1 MDRATTLLVVLV
13 TLFVVTVPAELA
25 LAQKSPSRLRGSQ
38 SSLSAAPMPVIPA
51 VRPLGGTPVAGTP
64 AAVTP
69 VAVTPVAE
77 PRSVAG
83 DLRVAISAGV
93 GMLSVSER
101 YYNTNT
107 YRYEDVVVWSA
118 RGGAASLYV
127 GWGVFGYEGGNVVL
141 DLGYR
146 LATTID
152 GTAMLQAHEVTLV
165 ARMGWLFTS
174 LGVGIAGITNW
185 ESPGFAAPRFSFS
198 AQFGINVYDELF
210 IAFETGVM
218 IGPGDDNALDR
229 YSLTL
234 GYTF

>member
-1 MDRATTLLVVLV
+1 V
-13 TLFVVTVPAELA
+13 
-25 LAQKSPSRLRGSQ
+25 
-38 SSLSAAPMPVIPA
+38 
-51 VRPLGGTPVAGTP
+51 TP

-101 YYNTNT
+101 YYDRNI
-107 YRYEDVVVWSA
+107 YSSRYDDVIVWSA

-218 IGPGDDNALDR
+218 IGSGDDNALDR